1 MKMKRFLS
9 NQMRHVYYKIPDYV
23 RCGKLYRD
31 MYLLLN
37 ESQWWDKKTQE
48 EYQMLQ
54 LKGMLEHAYETVPYY
69 NRVFNEWGIRLKD
82 IQCINDLKVI
92 PYLTKETIR
101 ENLGEFISRRYKIK
115 KIQYVTTGG
124 STGIPFGFYRHDKTE
139 LVKEWAF
146 VTHIWERGG
155 YDIYRENRRVI
166 LMGQGVT
173 AGEEWFEYR
182 NRKLYLSSSQLNEKN
197 IENYFKKIELFN
209 PDFIQGYTSSLFI
222 LARYILEQNLEIKC
236 PQLRAILCVSE
247 NILPEQRLVI
257 EAAFHKKVLSFYG
270 HTEHAVIAGEC
281 EESTMYHFEPQYG
294 VAEFMN
300 GEQEVNQ
307 EDEIGEIVATGFHN
321 FVMPFIRYRTRDL
334 AVYTNNTCTCGRKHV
349 LAKKIVGRK
358 QEVVVTKS
366 GSKVILTGAYKV
378 IFGLQEQIEL
388 AQFYQD
394 SPGEVLL
401 RIVKKKSYQ
410 IQSEQQ
416 ILMELY
422 KKFGDSIKFRILY
435 VDDIERTQRGK
446 HLFHIQKL
454 EV

>member
-1 MKMKRFLS
+1 MRMKRFLS
-9 NQMRHVYYKIPDYV
+9 NKMRHAYYKIPDYV
-23 RCGKLYRD
+23 RCGKIYRE
-31 MYLLLN
+31 MYMLLN
-37 ESQWWDKKTQE
+37 KSQWWDKKKQE

-54 LKGMLEHAYETVPYY
+54 LQGLLEHAYETVPYY
-69 NRVFNEWGIRLKD
+69 NRIFNEWDIRLKD
-82 IQCINDLKVI
+82 IQCINDLKLI

-101 ENLGEFISRRYKIK
+101 ENLEEFISRGYKTN

-139 LVKEWAF
+139 LAKEWAF
-146 VTHIWERGG
+146 VTHIWGRVG
-155 YDIYRENRRVI
+155 YNIYRENRRAI

-173 AGEEWFEYR
+173 AGEKWFEYR
-182 NRKLYLSSSQLNEKN
+182 KRQLYLSSSQLNEKN
-197 IENYFKKIELFN
+197 IETYFRKIELFK

-222 LARYILEQNLEIKC
+222 LARYMLENNIELTC
-236 PQLRAILCVSE
+236 SQLKAILCVSE
-247 NILPEQRLVI
+247 NILPEQRSVI

-281 EESTMYHFEPQYG
+281 EESTMYHFESQYG
-294 VAEFMN
+294 VVEFIN
-300 GEQEVNQ
+300 GEQEVKQ
-307 EDEIGEIVATGFHN
+307 EGEIGEIVATGFHN

-334 AVYTNNTCTCGRKHV
+334 AVYTNDICTCGRNHV
-349 LAKKIVGRK
+349 LAKKILGRK
-358 QEVVVTKS
+358 QEVVVTKN
-366 GSKVILTGAYKV
+366 GSKVILTGAYKI
-378 IFGLQEQIEL
+378 IFALQEQIEL

-394 SPGEVLL
+394 CPGEVLL
-401 RIVKKKSYQ
+401 RIVKKKSYK
-410 IQSEQQ
+410 IESERQ

-422 KKFGDSIKFRILY
+422 KKFGNSINFRILY